1 MSDWMLVVMV
11 IVVYLLG
18 FIVGLFAER
27 RKNRGT
33 DGILI
38 VDKVMPEANGGVYFQ
53 AFANPQTYAD
63 GQKISL
69 EVMWFTE
76 DDMPASAVSQ
86 EEQEL

>member
-27 RKNRGT
+27 RKNRGA

-53 AFANPQTYAD
+53 AFANPPTYTWAD
-63 GQKISL
+63 PTRKWTARNSSRNA
-69 EVMWFTE
+69 WRT
-76 DDMPASAVSQ
+76 AA
-86 EEQEL
+86 